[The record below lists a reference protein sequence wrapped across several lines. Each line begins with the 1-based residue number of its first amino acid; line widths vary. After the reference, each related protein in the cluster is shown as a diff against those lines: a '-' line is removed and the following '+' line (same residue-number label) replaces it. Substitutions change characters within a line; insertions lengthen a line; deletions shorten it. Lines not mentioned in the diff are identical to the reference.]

1 MNGKLGACGRI
12 GVRVDSLRSG
22 LGEPGYPGFSLI
34 EVLIAV
40 LVLGIGLLGLASV
53 FPVVITQQRQASDV
67 IMGRA
72 ASAVVRDAI
81 LTNPDIV
88 GELASQDGLLDP
100 GEPDPGE
107 TGLPNNGQGEVI
119 FGQGNNFA
127 ADPVRYNPVTGF
139 SYLWEADWR
148 WGDGSHRLPVN
159 YLTDYIND
167 GGMRFRDPR
176 ERALAGV
183 PGSASDLPVAARL
196 FPQPGAF
203 PGQAFD
209 GPQFVWDFVPRRSTT
224 GSIQLAV
231 FVRRI
236 DTGIRVPSGRTLS
249 DLLLRVPS
257 DPEVHPVGRDP
268 STGEP
273 TLNGTGEYAI
283 PLSARALAI
292 PSSDYQAS
300 REFNASPQIP
310 VLLDGLRLQVFGET
324 EVSTVR
330 GSELRY
336 AAQRGQRVVDN
347 FGVVRRVVEVLD
359 VQANRVDLRVDPP
372 FALGQLV
379 PTFEQ
384 LAQMGAN
391 NPSLRETARAGKL
404 RQALFTVQVPV
415 DAFVMEFPAR

>member
-1 MNGKLGACGRI
+1 MSRTRRDRGRRGA
-12 GVRVDSLRSG
+12 SS
-22 LGEPGYPGFSLI
+22 PPAFSLI

-40 LVLGIGLLGLASV
+40 LVLGVGLLGLASV

-72 ASAVVRDAI
+72 ASAAVRDAI

-88 GELASQDGLLDP
+88 GELASQDGRLDP
-100 GEPDPGE
+100 GEPDTADGV
-107 TGLPNNGQGEVI
+107 PNNGQGEVI

-127 ADPVRYNPVTGF
+127 SDEVRYNPVTGF

-148 WGDGSHRLPVN
+148 WGDGSLRLPAS
-159 YLTDYIND
+159 YLTDFIRD
-167 GGMRFRDPR
+167 GGMRFRDPL
-176 ERALAGV
+176 ERSLAGV
-183 PGSASDLPVAARL
+183 PGAAPDLPVAARL

-209 GPQFVWDFVPRRSTT
+209 GPQFVWDFVPRRSAT

-249 DLLLRVPS
+249 DLLLRIPS
-257 DPEVHPVGRDP
+257 DPELHPVGRDP
-268 STGEP
+268 ATGEP

-283 PLSARALAI
+283 PVSARALAI

-300 REFNASPQIP
+300 REYNANPQIP
-310 VLLDGLRLQVFGET
+310 VLLDGLRLQVSGET

-330 GSELRY
+330 GAELRY
-336 AAQRGQRVVDN
+336 AALRGQRIVDN

-359 VQANRVDLRVDPP
+359 VQANRVDLRVDPA
-372 FALGQLV
+372 FTLGELV

-384 LAQMGAN
+384 LAQLGAN

-415 DAFVMEFPAR
+415 DVFVMEFPAR

>member
-1 MNGKLGACGRI
+1 VHGASRQT
-12 GVRVDSLRSG
+12 G
-22 LGEPGYPGFSLI
+22 LGGPGRPGFSLI

-40 LVLGIGLLGLASV
+40 LVLGVGLLGLASV

-72 ASAVVRDAI
+72 ASSAVRDAI

-88 GELASQDGLLDP
+88 GEFASQDGLLDP
-100 GEPDPGE
+100 GEPDPGG

-119 FGQGNNFA
+119 FGQGNDFTAN
-127 ADPVRYNPVTGF
+127 DVRFNPVTGF
-139 SYLWEADWR
+139 SYLWEGAWR
-148 WGDGSHRLPVN
+148 WGDGIHRLPASF
-159 YLTDYIND
+159 LTDFIRD
-167 GGMRFRDPR
+167 GGVRFRDPL
-176 ERALAGV
+176 ERSLAGV
-183 PGSASDLPVAARL
+183 PASAADLPVGARL
-196 FPQPGAF
+196 FPRPGAF

-209 GPQFVWDFVPRRSTT
+209 GPQFVWDFVPRRTAT

-249 DLLLRVPS
+249 ELLLSSPTN
-257 DPEVHPVGRDP
+257 PELHPVGRDP

-273 TLNGTGEYAI
+273 TLDGTGEYAI
-283 PLSARALAI
+283 PLSARAVAI

-310 VLLDGLRLQVFGET
+310 VLLDGMRLQVFGES
-324 EVSTVR
+324 EVSIVR
-330 GSELRY
+330 GDELRF
-336 AAQRGQRVVDN
+336 AALRGQRIVDN

-359 VQANRVDLRVDPP
+359 VQATRVDLRIDPP
-372 FALGQLV
+372 FALSELI

-384 LAQMGAN
+384 LAQLGAN

-415 DAFVMEFPAR
+415 DVFVMEFPAR